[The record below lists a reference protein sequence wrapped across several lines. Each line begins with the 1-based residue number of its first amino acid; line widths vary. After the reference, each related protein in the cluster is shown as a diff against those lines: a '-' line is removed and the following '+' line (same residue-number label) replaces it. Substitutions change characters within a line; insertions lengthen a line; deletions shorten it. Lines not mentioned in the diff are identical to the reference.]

1 LRAFQEIFDEEIIP
15 GSPLYNLLLDHYYPY
30 KREIRVFQNQEI
42 LLHISPSDPAYGYR
56 GGYNY
61 TDFFLSYWYLYNFD
75 PANIKMWVAREEKE
89 DIQRF
94 YKKRD
99 INHEYRL
106 FSKFRRRRLGSDL
119 YRPYRWDWR
128 LEKEKY
134 ELKLRV
140 KQAGEILAPL
150 WGNILNAKTKINYS
164 SEFEKEN
171 YEDFNLNYV
180 SSKRFLEEESEEQK
194 EIKKILDEGLNAYA
208 KTFREFKKKERRM
221 GFRYKEQR
229 EEIIEI
235 VREEINYK
243 FQLQANKA
251 EFERKYDQEQEKNK
265 QENNN

>member
-1 LRAFQEIFDEEIIP
+1 
-15 GSPLYNLLLDHYYPY
+15 
-30 KREIRVFQNQEI
+30 
-42 LLHISPSDPAYGYR
+42 
-56 GGYNY
+56 
-61 TDFFLSYWYLYNFD
+61 
-75 PANIKMWVAREEKE
+75 MWVAREEKE

-99 INHEYRL
+99 INYEYRL

-208 KTFREFKKKERRM
+208 KTFREFKKKKGEWV
-221 GFRYKEQR
+221 FV
-229 EEIIEI
+229 I
-235 VREEINYK
+235 
-243 FQLQANKA
+243 
-251 EFERKYDQEQEKNK
+251 KNK
-265 QENNN
+265 EKKLLK